1 MAERLGEE
9 LLDAWV
15 DISISV
21 INERLVTMLTYKEAL
36 VCNVLRRAGSVVG
49 SDAPGLTAT
58 ELCRATSMVKSQM
71 NGILT
76 SLEEKQ
82 VVRRTRSA
90 QDRRRIEVLLDDGP
104 NSLYRQQHEA
114 LLELV
119 DRISRRLGAD
129 ATAETIE
136 TLGTLAKAAD
146 VEINRQLN
154 AER

>member
-1 MAERLGEE
+1 MAEELGEE

-82 VVRRTRSA
+82 VVRRARSA

-104 NSLYRQQHEA
+104 DNLYRRQHEA

-119 DRISRRLGAD
+119 DRISERLGAD

-136 TLGTLAKAAD
+136 TLDKLADAAGT
-146 VEINRQLN
+146 EITKRQDTG
-154 AER
+154 R